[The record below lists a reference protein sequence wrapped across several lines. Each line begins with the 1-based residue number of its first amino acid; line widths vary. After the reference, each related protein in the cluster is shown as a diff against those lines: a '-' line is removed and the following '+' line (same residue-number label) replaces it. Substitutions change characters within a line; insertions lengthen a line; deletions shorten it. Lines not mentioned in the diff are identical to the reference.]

1 MAGFFAGA
9 SNYIDKMP
17 GSHYR
22 RKVKALRYLLSASL
36 ALFVLLAACGCG
48 DQVSSADIQQEITA
62 RAPELIGPAEV
73 YRAEIRKADTGRIGE
88 ITIVAVGVKPDPNLV
103 VDPLRL
109 SIKGLEFS
117 KQPFRILQ
125 PGTAT
130 FSGRISESAVNHFLR
145 QQQRTGSGL
154 LKNIRIEFQR
164 GTARVSGSFSVL
176 NVDIPL
182 ETTGSLQVVD
192 GIRLHYKID
201 KLRVVGIS
209 VPPALPGLLTSLINP
224 LVDLSGLRFTPN
236 ITRVTLEPGAV
247 TVSGT
252 AAVAGL

>member
-1 MAGFFAGA
+1 LTCF
-9 SNYIDKMP
+9 I
-17 GSHYR
+17 
-22 RKVKALRYLLSASL
+22 
-36 ALFVLLAACGCG
+36 LLAPCGCG
-48 DQVSSADIQQEITA
+48 DQVSSADIEREIIM
-62 RAPELIGPAEV
+62 RAPELIGPAEG
-73 YRAEIRKADTGRIGE
+73 YRAEIRGTAASGIGE
-88 ITIVAVGVKPDPNLV
+88 ISIVAVGVKPDPDLV

-109 SIKGLEFS
+109 TIKGLEFS
-117 KQPFRILQ
+117 KQPFHILR

-145 QQQRTGSGL
+145 QQKRTGSGL
-154 LKNIRIEFQR
+154 LKNIRIEFKQ
-164 GTARVSGSFSVL
+164 GAARVTGSVSIL

-182 ETTGSLQVVD
+182 ETTGSLQVAD

-201 KLRVVGIS
+201 KLRVGGVG
-209 VPPALPGLLTSLINP
+209 VPPALPGLLTGLVNP

-252 AAVAGL
+252 AAVAGLE